1 MECMKYLIALL
12 AVAGIVVSSMA
23 LHVHL
28 MDPNAAPPCAVSEHW
43 DCGAVGHS
51 RFSWILP
58 KTMDEIDGD
67 APPGRL
73 HGPVAALGIAAY
85 AVIAVLALMGR
96 MGLVF
101 ELAQVGFFFAAFLS
115 YIEAFILEKWCI
127 YCVWSQGI
135 IAALF
140 LLSALA
146 LLLEWRKRRAGSTA
160 AATSVQAG

>member
-12 AVAGIVVSSMA
+12 AIAGIVVSSIA

-43 DCGAVGHS
+43 DCGTVGHS
-51 RFSWILP
+51 RFSWFLP
-58 KTMDEIDGD
+58 KTTDEIDGTV
-67 APPGRL
+67 PPSRL
-73 HGPVAALGIAAY
+73 HVPVAALGIAGY

-96 MGLVF
+96 TWLVF
-101 ELAQVGFFFAAFLS
+101 ELAQVEFFFAAFLS

-135 IAALF
+135 IAAIF
-140 LLSALA
+140 LLSVVA
-146 LLLEWRKRRAGSTA
+146 LLLEWRKRRASSTG